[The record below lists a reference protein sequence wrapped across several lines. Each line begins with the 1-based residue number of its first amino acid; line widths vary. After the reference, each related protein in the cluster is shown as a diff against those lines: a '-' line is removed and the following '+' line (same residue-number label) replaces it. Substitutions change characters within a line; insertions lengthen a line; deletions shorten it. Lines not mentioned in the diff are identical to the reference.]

1 MQSSRAQQASR
12 IIQSSSFDRGSV
24 KIPEI
29 YQVEKDSDSLPE
41 ELLAYLLYEQIAGQ
55 ELLLLSRNDILN
67 GQDVS
72 YQIINNL
79 NDIAFE
85 YSSNNIISIPGTL
98 AEIFR
103 QYGLVLETYIPVV
116 DPENPASQDYWPNY
130 YIEEENGALFL
141 VIEFQNLQDNMQVEL
156 EIMASGKPVAS
167 ANGLAWYNY
176 EGVLWL
182 QKLVKTF

>member
-12 IIQSSSFDRGSV
+12 VVRASSFDRGSV

-29 YQVEKDSDSLPE
+29 YQVEKDSDALPE
-41 ELLAYLLYEQIAGQ
+41 ELLAYLLYEQVAGQ

-72 YQIINNL
+72 YQIIQNL

-103 QYGLVLETYIPVV
+103 QYGILLETYVPVT
-116 DPENPASQDYWPNY
+116 DPNSPSDQSYWPNY
-130 YIEEENGALFL
+130 YIEEENGIPYLI
-141 VIEFQNLQDNMQVEL
+141 IEFQNLQDNMQVEL
-156 EIMASGKPVAS
+156 EIMASGNTTTS
-167 ANGLAWYNY
+167 SQGLA
-176 EGVLWL
+176 
-182 QKLVKTF
+182 